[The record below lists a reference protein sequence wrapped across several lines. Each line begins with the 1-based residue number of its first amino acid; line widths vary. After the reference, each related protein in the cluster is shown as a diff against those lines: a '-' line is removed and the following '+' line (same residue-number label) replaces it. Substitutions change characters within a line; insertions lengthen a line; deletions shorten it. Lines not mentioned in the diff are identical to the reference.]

1 MKKKIGFTNKTAVF
15 VLLEDAAITA
25 AVLYLCYLCIVCGYT
40 GSLAFL
46 SALIGLQQAKSAVV
60 ITATVNKSKAENTE
74 GGIVYDAALKY
85 PRTNPQQDCD

>member
-1 MKKKIGFTNKTAVF
+1 MKKKIGFTNMTAAF
-15 VLLEDAAITA
+15 VLLEDAAVTA
-25 AVLYLCYLCIVCGYT
+25 FVLFLCYLCIVRGYT

-85 PRTNPQQDCD
+85 SNSNQDCD